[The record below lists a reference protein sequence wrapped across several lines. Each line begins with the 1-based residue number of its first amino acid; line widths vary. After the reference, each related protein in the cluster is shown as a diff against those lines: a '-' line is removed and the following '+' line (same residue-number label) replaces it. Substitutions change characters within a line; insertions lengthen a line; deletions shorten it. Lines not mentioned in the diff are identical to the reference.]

1 MQSEA
6 PNAKNAPESPICRVL
21 PYRPTPIGS
30 MVWRVPISNPRSAR
44 EHLQAPLPLSPRPVL
59 APCSGFSFQ
68 LSAFQHLASL
78 ARRDRH
84 FLHAGNKPERA
95 NAAQAPAPLGVNL
108 RFDHSPF
115 TAVHGSA
122 GPCCRTPSWLREN
135 AFFDEHRAQ
144 SASVGQID
152 RQDVKRRPAYGR
164 ATSQQGTIP
173 FEMLLPLILARME

>member
-1 MQSEA
+1 M
-6 PNAKNAPESPICRVL
+6 
-21 PYRPTPIGS
+21 
-30 MVWRVPISNPRSAR
+30 RSAK
-44 EHLQAPLPLSPRPVL
+44 Q
-59 APCSGFSFQ
+59 
-68 LSAFQHLASL
+68 L

-84 FLHAGNKPERA
+84 FLHAGNNPERA
-95 NAAQAPAPLGVNL
+95 NAAQAPVPLGVNL

-135 AFFDEHRAQ
+135 AFFEEHRAQ